1 MVELYFGQR
10 VGYRVSAHPYFS
22 KKFVLKGGGGGG
34 GGWALTRY
42 FTVVQIRDR
51 SLKLLDRPDGYSTHK
66 RQVPQNP

>member
-34 GGWALTRY
+34 WALLRY
-42 FTVVQIRDR
+42 FTVLSANVTFAD
-51 SLKLLDRPDGYSTHK
+51 
-66 RQVPQNP
+66 